1 MDSRARSVS
10 GPMPWLPRRLRAPGR
25 DAVRLR
31 HDLEKDLHD
40 GAAAGMSA
48 LALELGLISMAADDP
63 GLGARIDA
71 AQGLLRRVLEDLR
84 GIGTALYPPVLVSGG
99 LGPALNALAE
109 HRNLRLRLDLPR
121 EELGAETRSR
131 VGLLVAD
138 HLHTLSAGTTVG
150 VRVRGRRLVRV
161 RITDRQP
168 GLPRPRHHRA
178 VLRCA

>member
-1 MDSRARSVS
+1 MDLRARSVT
-10 GPMPWLPRRLRAPGR
+10 GPGAWLPRRLRAPGR

-63 GLGARIDA
+63 RLGARIDA

-99 LGPALNALAE
+99 LGPALHALAE
-109 HRNLRLRLDLPR
+109 HRDLRLRLDLPG
-121 EELGAETRSR
+121 EEIHPDTRSR
-131 VGLLVAD
+131 IGLLVAD
-138 HLHTLSAGTTVG
+138 HLYTLCAGSVVR

-161 RITDRQP
+161 RITDEAP
-168 GLPRPRHHRA
+168 GSGRARHHRA
-178 VLRCA
+178 VSRCG